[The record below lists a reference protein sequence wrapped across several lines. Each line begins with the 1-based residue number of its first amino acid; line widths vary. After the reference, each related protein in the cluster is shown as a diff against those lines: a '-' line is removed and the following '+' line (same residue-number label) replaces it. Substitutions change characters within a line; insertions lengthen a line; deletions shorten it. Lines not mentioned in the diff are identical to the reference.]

1 MEGANETLRVIED
14 AVVDLKCVREC
25 VRECVRKCAHA
36 NLCWHASESSRA
48 HIARK
53 KDISRMQTRTR
64 THLAARWSIVKMVD
78 AKQHLR
84 NQMSHF

>member
-1 MEGANETLRVIED
+1 MEGANEALRVIED

-25 VRECVRKCAHA
+25 GRECVHA
-36 NLCWHASESSRA
+36 SLCWHASESSRA
-48 HIARK
+48 HLARI
-53 KDISRMQTRTR
+53 KDISRMQTRTRTR

-84 NQMSHF
+84 NQVSHF